1 LHQNLLGLKSVI
13 RTRDFDR
20 SKKFYSRILGLRI
33 VEEYDD
39 ENGSKGCILSFS
51 TERNNALIEISKIKP
66 SHDFYQP
73 AFDRIIDNDKIGIQI
88 RTHSID
94 YWTEKL
100 NKVWKTQGPIDRP

>member
-1 LHQNLLGLKSVI
+1 
-13 RTRDFDR
+13 
-20 SKKFYSRILGLRI
+20 

-100 NKVWKTQGPIDRP
+100 NKVWKTQGPIDRPWGSIYLYLRDPDGIHIIIFQEK